1 MIHKVIKSD
10 GKAYFINACLW
21 GGLFGRYTYHRITR
35 IERNYF
41 NEVVTWQRLYNPA
54 IDKKPL

>member
-21 GGLFGRYTYHRITR
+21 GGLFGKYTYHRITR

-41 NEVVTWQRLYNPA
+41 DEVVTWQRLYNPA
-54 IDKKPL
+54 IDN